1 MTYYTVYE
9 AANLIGVNPETV
21 RRWIRSGELAATLS
35 SKKNGYAINQTDLLA
50 IRSNRVHALNA
61 VLKTEIQETEIQE
74 TQKMIEFHET
84 MLEHYKRHLKDLEG
98 Q

>member
-35 SKKNGYAINQTDLLA
+35 SRKNGYLINQTDLLT
-50 IRSNRVHALNA
+50 IRSKNVDALNA
-61 VLKTEIQETEIQE
+61 VRKTEIQE

>member
-35 SKKNGYAINQTDLLA
+35 SKKNGYAINQTDLLT

-61 VLKTEIQETEIQE
+61 VLKTEIQETE
-74 TQKMIEFHET
+74 KMIEFHET

>member
-35 SKKNGYAINQTDLLA
+35 SKKNGYAINQTDLLT
-50 IRSNRVHALNA
+50 IRSKRVHALNA
-61 VLKTEIQETEIQE
+61 VLKTEIQE